1 MSKRVYEPL
10 HYAISVNDMDS
21 TIKWFEEMLNF
32 KLISKSEMTLW
43 DLELDLWIMEQ
54 DLSWKFLNH
63 LNQNRCQR
71 RGYVQ
76 ILIIGYGNKHL
87 AFKWMI

>member
-1 MSKRVYEPL
+1 
-10 HYAISVNDMDS
+10 
-21 TIKWFEEMLNF
+21 
-32 KLISKSEMTLW
+32 
-43 DLELDLWIMEQ
+43 
-54 DLSWKFLNH
+54 LSWKFLNH